1 MRNNLFIL
9 SIVVFLGLSSCGT
22 NTKKTDAG
30 LIDNSSTASDPNS
43 KSKEP
48 IMTFEKETH
57 DFGTLNEGDVV
68 EHFYYFT
75 NTGNK
80 PLMISD
86 VQASCGCTVPEWP
99 REPILA
105 GQKNQIKIV
114 FNTARKADNIMK
126 DITIY
131 SNANPIKKKLSFTA
145 YVIKKA
151 EK

>member
-1 MRNNLFIL
+1 
-9 SIVVFLGLSSCGT
+9 
-22 NTKKTDAG
+22 
-30 LIDNSSTASDPNS
+30 
-43 KSKEP
+43 
-48 IMTFEKETH
+48 
-57 DFGTLNEGDVV
+57 
-68 EHFYYFT
+68 
-75 NTGNK
+75 
-80 PLMISD
+80 MISD